1 MKKTKRIYVV
11 GGANYYAQ
19 RIENHELTDDLS
31 TADIVMF
38 TGGEDVDPSMY
49 GCKKHRSTYS
59 NINRDIYEK
68 EIFEKIRPDQLVV
81 SICRGSQFTCVMN
94 GGLLVQNCSNHAIG
108 YTHRITNGDK
118 IIDITSTHH
127 QMQYPYNLPKE
138 DYTILY
144 TCYGHRSEF
153 YDGDK
158 IDISPILN
166 YGEPEI
172 VLYHKEGF
180 PKCLAIQGHPE
191 MMPQDSPANI
201 EINEIINNLLNEKD

>member
-1 MKKTKRIYVV
+1 MKNIKKIYVV
-11 GGANYYAQ
+11 GGANHYAQ

-38 TGGEDVDPSMY
+38 TGGEDVDPSLY
-49 GCKKHRSTYS
+49 GCEKHRTTYS
-59 NINRDIYEK
+59 NIARDLYEK

-81 SICRGSQFTCVMN
+81 SICRGSQFTCIMN
-94 GGLLVQNCSNHAIG
+94 GGLLVQNCTNHAIRH
-108 YTHRITNGDK
+108 THRITNGDK
-118 IIDITSTHH
+118 IFDITSTHH

-138 DYTILY
+138 DYTVLY
-144 TCYGHRSEF
+144 TCYGHRSDH

-158 IDISPILN
+158 IDINAIFE

-172 VLYHKEGF
+172 VLYHKKNM

-201 EINEIINNLLNEKD
+201 EINAIINNLLNEKD

>member
-1 MKKTKRIYVV
+1 MKNIRKIYVV
-11 GGANYYAQ
+11 GGANHYAQ

-38 TGGEDVDPSMY
+38 TGGEDVDPSLY
-49 GCKKHRSTYS
+49 GCKKHRTTYS
-59 NINRDIYEK
+59 NIARDLYEK

-81 SICRGSQFTCVMN
+81 SICRGSQFTCIMN
-94 GGLLVQNCSNHAIG
+94 GGLLVQNCTNHAIG

-118 IIDITSTHH
+118 IFDITSTHH
-127 QMQYPYNLPKE
+127 QMQYPYNLPRE
-138 DYTILY
+138 DYTVLY
-144 TCYGHRSEF
+144 TCYGHRSDC

-158 IDISPILN
+158 INIKTIFD

-172 VLYHKEGF
+172 VLYHKKNM

-191 MMPQDSPANI
+191 MMSQDSPANI
-201 EINEIINNLLNEKD
+201 EINAIINNLLNEKD

>member
-1 MKKTKRIYVV
+1 MKNIKKIYVV
-11 GGANYYAQ
+11 GGANHYAQ

-38 TGGEDVDPSMY
+38 TGGEDVDPSLY
-49 GCKKHRSTYS
+49 GCKKHRTTYS
-59 NINRDIYEK
+59 NIARDLYEK

-81 SICRGSQFTCVMN
+81 SICRGSQFTCIMN
-94 GGLLVQNCSNHAIG
+94 GGLLVQNCTDHAIG
-108 YTHRITNGDK
+108 YTHRITNGEK
-118 IIDITSTHH
+118 IFDITSTHH

-138 DYTILY
+138 DYTVLY
-144 TCYGHRSEF
+144 TCYGHRSEC

-158 IDISPILN
+158 IDINAIFE

-172 VLYHKEGF
+172 VMYHKKNM

-191 MMPQDSPANI
+191 MMSQDSPANI
-201 EINEIINNLLNEKD
+201 EINAIINNLLNEKD

>member
-1 MKKTKRIYVV
+1 MKKTKKIYVV

-19 RIENHELTDDLS
+19 RIENHELTDALS

-94 GGLLVQNCSNHAIG
+94 GGLLVQNCSNHTIS

-127 QMQYPYNLPKE
+127 QMQYPYNLPDE
-138 DYTILY
+138 DYTS
-144 TCYGHRSEF
+144 R
-153 YDGDK
+153 
-158 IDISPILN
+158 
-166 YGEPEI
+166 
-172 VLYHKEGF
+172 
-180 PKCLAIQGHPE
+180 
-191 MMPQDSPANI
+191 
-201 EINEIINNLLNEKD
+201 